1 MHQSVMTYV
10 AEVVAAHGTTDGFLN
25 VLEVGS
31 YDENGSV
38 RSIFAPFGGSYV
50 GIDMREGPGVDRV
63 MTSHDIGFPDGSFD
77 CVVSTEMLEHDPFPW
92 VSMAE
97 MGRVLRPGGLLILT
111 ARGNGFKL
119 HAYPDDYW
127 RFMPSS
133 YPVLLALAG
142 CEVLDVRED
151 PQAPGMF
158 GCGRKRG

>member
-1 MHQSVMTYV
+1 MHESVMGYV
-10 AEVVAAHGTTDGFLN
+10 AEMVGAYDLKDGN

-31 YDENGSV
+31 LNENGTP
-38 RSIFAPFGGSYV
+38 RQFFAGPYV
-50 GIDMREGPGVDRV
+50 GVDMRAGRDVDEV
-63 MTSHDIGFPDGSFD
+63 MTSHDLRFPDESFD
-77 CVVSTEMLEHDPFPW
+77 VVISTEMLEHDPFPW

-97 MGRVLRPGGLLILT
+97 MGRVLKPGGVLILT

-133 YPVLLALAG
+133 FPLLLRLAG
-142 CEVLDVRED
+142 CVPLDVRED

-158 GCGRKRG
+158 GCGRKES

>member
-1 MHQSVMTYV
+1 MHESVMAYT
-10 AEVVAAHGTTDGFLN
+10 AEMLPAPSGR

-31 YDENGSV
+31 YDENGTV
-38 RSIFAPFGGSYV
+38 RSLFAGCDFV
-50 GIDMREGPGVDRV
+50 GVDMRDGPGVDQV
-63 MTSHDIGFPDGSFD
+63 ATSHDLPFDDESFD
-77 CVVSTEMLEHDPFPW
+77 IVVSTEMLEHDPFPW

-97 MGRVLRPGGLLILT
+97 MGRVLRPGGLLLLT

-133 YPVLLALAG
+133 FPLLLKLAG
-142 CEVLDVRED
+142 CETLDVRQD

-158 GCGRKRG
+158 GFGRKVVTDGSS

>member
-1 MHQSVMTYV
+1 MAYV
-10 AEVVAAHGTTDGFLN
+10 AAMIPNPTGS

-31 YDENGSV
+31 YDENGTV
-38 RSIFAPFGGSYV
+38 RPLFGGCEFV
-50 GIDMREGPGVDRV
+50 GVDMREGPGVDRV
-63 MTSHDIGFPDGSFD
+63 ASSHDLPFDDGQFD
-77 CVVSTEMLEHDPFPW
+77 VVVSTEMLEHDPYPW

-97 MGRVLRPGGLLILT
+97 MGRVLVPGGLLVVT

-133 YPVLLALAG
+133 FPVLLSLAG
-142 CEVLDVRED
+142 CDVVDVRED

>member
-1 MHQSVMTYV
+1 MMHESVMAYT
-10 AEVVAAHGTTDGFLN
+10 AEMIPNPSGR

-38 RSIFAPFGGSYV
+38 RRLFAGCQFV
-50 GIDMREGPGVDRV
+50 GIDMRQGPGVDLV
-63 MTSHDIGFPDGSFD
+63 MTSHNIDFPDESFD
-77 CVVSTEMLEHDPFPW
+77 VVISTEMLEHDPFFW

-97 MGRVLRPGGLLILT
+97 MGRVLKPGGLLLIT

-133 YPVLLALAG
+133 FALLLKLAG
-142 CEVLDVRED
+142 CAVLDVRED

-158 GCGRKRG
+158 GFGRKE